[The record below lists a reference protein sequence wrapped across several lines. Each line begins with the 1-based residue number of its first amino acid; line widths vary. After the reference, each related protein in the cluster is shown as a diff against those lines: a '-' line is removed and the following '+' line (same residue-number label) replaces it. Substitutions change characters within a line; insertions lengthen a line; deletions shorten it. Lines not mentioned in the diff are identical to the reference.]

1 LYSRSVL
8 LSTRSNNVSQNK
20 HGGRR
25 LVQPA
30 AAAVISSFLLLMK
43 NQTAKLEIEGAD
55 IRLTDNFI
63 CLTDMCKNFPR
74 GTNLLGDWLR
84 NRNTLEYI
92 KTWEQLNNPNFKT
105 SEFAG
110 FENQAG
116 LNTFHVYAG
125 ELIDTCNVACLK
137 VSKGRYGGTYGILEV
152 AFHFAMWLSP
162 KFHLLVVGQ
171 YLQLLEE
178 KYGNEAIQ
186 WKVRRELSKVNY
198 HLHTEAVRQNMPPR
212 LGRVEQGIKYAS
224 EADLL
229 NMALFGMTAAQWRL
243 QNLEK
248 QGNLRDYASTV
259 QLLVL
264 ANLEN
269 LNAEY
274 LKSGLSS
281 DERLQLLNERAIEQM
296 DLLLRYEA
304 GSKLTGGNS

>member
-1 LYSRSVL
+1 
-8 LSTRSNNVSQNK
+8 
-20 HGGRR
+20 
-25 LVQPA
+25 
-30 AAAVISSFLLLMK
+30 M
-43 NQTAKLEIEGAD
+43 NQRTTSLHVEGTS
-55 IRLTDNFI
+55 IRLNDNFI
-63 CLTDMCKNFPR
+63 SLTDMCKHFPR
-74 GTNLLGDWLR
+74 GTNLLSDWLR

-92 KTWEQLNNPNFKT
+92 KTWEQLNNPDFKT

-125 ELIDTCNVACLK
+125 DLVETCSVRCLQ
-137 VSKGRYGGTYGILEV
+137 VSKGRYGGTYAVLEV

-178 KYGNEAIQ
+178 KYGSEAIQ

-198 HLHTEAVRQNMPPR
+198 HIHTDAVKQAMPPR
-212 LGRVEQGIKYAS
+212 LGIMEQGFRYAN

-229 NMALFGMTAAQWRL
+229 NLALFGTIAAQWRL
-243 QNLEK
+243 ENPALP
-248 QGNLRDYASTV
+248 GNIRDHATTE
-259 QLLVL
+259 QLLIL

-274 LKSGLSS
+274 LKNGLDSS
-281 DERLQLLNERAIEQM
+281 ERLRILNERAIEQM
-296 DLLLRYEA
+296 DLLLRYDA
-304 GSKLTGGNS
+304 GKKIQQVESNDLKK

>member
-1 LYSRSVL
+1 MMW
-8 LSTRSNNVSQNK
+8 
-20 HGGRR
+20 
-25 LVQPA
+25 PA
-30 AAAVISSFLLLMK
+30 TIAVILSFYHMK
-43 NQTAKLEIEGAD
+43 NQTTKLEIEGAE

-63 CLTDMCKNFPR
+63 CLTDMCNGFK
-74 GTNLLGDWLR
+74 GDSTLIADWLR

-92 KTWEQLNNPNFKT
+92 KTWEQINNPNFNYG
-105 SEFAG
+105 EFAII
-110 FENQAG
+110 ENKSG
-116 LNTFHVYAG
+116 LNTFKVSAG
-125 ELIDTCNVACLK
+125 ELVETCNVACLK

-152 AFHFAMWLSP
+152 SFHFAMWLSP

-178 KYGNEAIQ
+178 KYGNEAIE

-198 HLHTEAVRQNMPPR
+198 RLHTEAVRQNMPPR
-212 LGRVEQGIKYAS
+212 LDRIEQGLKYAS

-229 NMALFGMTAAQWRL
+229 NMALFGMTAAQWRQ
-243 QNLEK
+243 QNPDK

-274 LKSGLSS
+274 MKSGLSS
-281 DERLQLLNERAIEQM
+281 EERLHLLNERAIEQM

-304 GSKLTGGNS
+304 GNKLSRG

>member
-1 LYSRSVL
+1 MKTQNSTL
-8 LSTRSNNVSQNK
+8 L
-20 HGGRR
+20 
-25 LVQPA
+25 
-30 AAAVISSFLLLMK
+30 
-43 NQTAKLEIEGAD
+43 IEGEP

-63 CLTDMCKNFPR
+63 CLTDMCKGFPR

-92 KTWEQLNNPNFKT
+92 KTWEQLNNHNFKT

-110 FENQAG
+110 FESQAG

-125 ELIDTCNVACLK
+125 ELIETCQVRSLR

-162 KFHLLVVGQ
+162 KFHLLIVGQ

-198 HLHTEAVRQNMPPR
+198 RLHTEAVKQLMPPR
-212 LGRVEQGIKYAS
+212 LDRLGQSFVYAN

-229 NMALFGMTAAQWRL
+229 NLALFGLTAAQWRN
-243 QNLEK
+243 QNPDLE
-248 QGNLRDYASTV
+248 GNIRDHASTE

-274 LKSGLSS
+274 MKSGLSA
-281 DERLQLLNERAIEQM
+281 DERLRLLNERAIEQL
-296 DLLLRYEA
+296 DLLLKYEA
-304 GSKLTGGNS
+304 GKKFIAN